1 MQPAPRPGPQARVV
15 GRYAVYGEIAAG
27 GMATVHYG
35 RLVGD
40 VGFSRTV
47 AIKRLHPQFAKDP
60 EFVSMFLD
68 EARLAARIQHPN
80 VVTTL
85 DIVPWEDELFL
96 VMEYVHGEALSK
108 LIRAARRRREL
119 MPPRVAASIVA
130 GTLHGLHAAHEAKSE
145 RGEPLNL
152 VHRDVS
158 PQNVLVGTD
167 GSARVLDFGVA
178 KAAMRSQ
185 STRDGQMKGKVSY
198 MAPEQLRGRGVDRRT
213 DVFAAGVVLWEALT
227 GRRLFDGQDPGEV
240 LGKLLDEPIPMPT
253 ELEPAVPREFDQ
265 LLARALCRDPAGRYG
280 SAREFAI
287 AIERSVPIA
296 LNREVGEWVED
307 VGGDTLSLRAG
318 QVAEIE
324 SISTVSAVSPMPV
337 ADRPSV
343 GSGIAPLGA
352 VARGEIVTSP
362 SHISSPSQPTSMS
375 ASHDFPALA
384 PAPRR
389 GLYAALVGI
398 AAALAIALGLLLVLF
413 ISKRGARTDTAVAA
427 PPSPA
432 QIADTAPEPAASA
445 LSPALDSTAAAPSA
459 DEPVEEPPVAVEP
472 TATAKPPPRPVI
484 RPATRPATKPKEAGD
499 NCSPPTYVDKNG
511 IHRIKPGCL

>member
-1 MQPAPRPGPQARVV
+1 MQPARRPAPQARVV
-15 GRYAVYGEIAAG
+15 GRYALYGEIAAG

-60 EFVSMFLD
+60 DFVSMFLD

-80 VVTTL
+80 VVATL
-85 DIVPWEDELFL
+85 DIVPCDDELFL

-108 LIRAARRRREL
+108 LIRSARRRREL
-119 MPPRVAASIVA
+119 VPPRVAASIVA
-130 GTLHGLHAAHEAKSE
+130 GALHGLHAAHEAKSE

-178 KAAMRSQ
+178 KAAMRCQ

-198 MAPEQLRGRGVDRRT
+198 MAPEQLRGRNVDRRT
-213 DVFAAGVVLWEALT
+213 DVFAVGVVLWEALT

-240 LGKLLDEPIPMPT
+240 LGKLLDEPIPMPS
-253 ELEPAVPREFDQ
+253 ELEPAVPPEFDQ
-265 LLARALCRDPAGRYG
+265 LLARALDRDPAGRYAT
-280 SAREFAI
+280 AREFAI

-296 LNREVGEWVED
+296 LNREVGEWVD
-307 VGGDTLSLRAG
+307 HVGGYTLAMRAG

-324 SISTVSAVSPMPV
+324 SISSVSAVSPL
-337 ADRPSV
+337 PSL
-343 GSGIAPLGA
+343 GSSSSGQHLP
-352 VARGEIVTSP
+352 ARGEIVTSP
-362 SHISSPSQPTSMS
+362 SHVSSPSHLTSIS
-375 ASHDFPALA
+375 AAQDYPAL

-389 GLYAALVGI
+389 GLHAALIGV
-398 AAALAIALGLLLVLF
+398 AAALTIALGLILVLF
-413 ISKRGARTDTAVAA
+413 ITRPGSRAAAVATLPPAA
-427 PPSPA
+427 PPPA
-432 QIADTAPEPAASA
+432 VTETAAEPEQPAPVLPAEPAVATPST
-445 LSPALDSTAAAPSA
+445 PDPPPEQEPTAAAK
-459 DEPVEEPPVAVEP
+459 PVA
-472 TATAKPPPRPVI
+472 KPLVRPQPRP
-484 RPATRPATKPKEAGD
+484 TTKPKEPPAGAD
-499 NCSPPTYVDKNG
+499 CSPPTYVDKNG
-511 IHRIKPGCL
+511 INRIKPGCI